1 MVRAC
6 AGRCIASITWCQR
19 RSYLIEDWPLAQV
32 WRWYWTENNPDCLV
46 LNGSWINKVADNQK
60 AFGSH
65 AVEGFVHISGGL

>member
-1 MVRAC
+1 
-6 AGRCIASITWCQR
+6 
-19 RSYLIEDWPLAQV
+19 V